1 MRTFIETIGNDI
13 ELKAQGPD
21 IAALNDAR
29 GISGDIEVL
38 CSIDKCTGE
47 VFVDKSLLS
56 IKGISQ
62 AIKNLLISICCT
74 GIRDTLK
81 YIEVNGVLMVLAASI
96 FNL

>member
-1 MRTFIETIGNDI
+1 MRTFIETIDNDI

-21 IAALNDAR
+21 IAALNAAR

-62 AIKNLLISICCT
+62 AIKKFTDINMLYWYQRYPEIHRGKRGLDGFDSF
-74 GIRDTLK
+74 
-81 YIEVNGVLMVLAASI
+81 Y
-96 FNL
+96 F